1 MPVVLFQR
9 GSSLIAFFLI
19 EEQQMNLP
27 PTSLNRPELTFMYTL
42 LDYFRARLWPC
53 YIYFAQKISWIVNW
67 FGKDHFYLSLVHNSF
82 PAYSTHDFH
91 RDMSLYLVGFRPK
104 SVIFLE

>member
-1 MPVVLFQR
+1 
-9 GSSLIAFFLI
+9 
-19 EEQQMNLP
+19 MNLL

-67 FGKDHFYLSLVHNSF
+67 FGEDHFYLSLVHNSF
-82 PAYSTHDFH
+82 PAYFTHDFH
-91 RDMSLYLVGFRPK
+91 RGRGKIGGSSQVRVRSIGSQVKTGYF
-104 SVIFLE
+104 